1 MLSQIHGGGRVG
13 VFVAGLNIFE
23 VCFLEVALKIFCSI
37 KYNLFLQLMD
47 S

>member
-13 VFVAGLNIFE
+13 VFVTGFIIFK
-23 VCFLEVALKIFCSI
+23 VCFLAVALKIFCSI